1 MTFFGSPMGGL
12 WTTPPYSPDPRDEE
26 MRRRE
31 FERIMDPF
39 GTKQGSQMQEAIGNE
54 APKQPGFWQG
64 GDKFGGRDAL
74 AALLAIVGETA
85 DRQAG
90 REGGAASAL
99 ANNRLSAINAAKKQQ
114 QEQAQ
119 IRQDAQI
126 LMRAGYPPEQAIAMA
141 TGNLKPSDVKG
152 PEPTAAQ
159 RNTEWWMKASPAER
173 AAYEQMNPIINNG
186 PYGQQVIPRGSLSGM
201 GRQYD
206 PNEWEDIPDPRM
218 GGATGNGPPSVRG
231 PARAPGGFR

>member
-1 MTFFGSPMGGL
+1 MTLLQGTFEPFASPIGGI
-12 WTTPPYSPDPRDEE
+12 WTQPRPEDEQQ
-26 MRRRE
+26 R
-31 FERIMDPF
+31 
-39 GTKQGSQMQEAIGNE
+39 QEAIGGK
-54 APKQPGFWQG
+54 APDQSGFWQG
-64 GDKFGGRDAL
+64 GDKFTGRDAIAGIMAAIGDALSRQSGGQGMNAAMGL
-74 AALLAIVGETA
+74 A
-85 DRQAG
+85 Q
-90 REGGAASAL
+90 S
-99 ANNRLSAINAAKKQQ
+99 RLSAINAAKKQQ

-119 IRQDAQI
+119 IQQDAQI